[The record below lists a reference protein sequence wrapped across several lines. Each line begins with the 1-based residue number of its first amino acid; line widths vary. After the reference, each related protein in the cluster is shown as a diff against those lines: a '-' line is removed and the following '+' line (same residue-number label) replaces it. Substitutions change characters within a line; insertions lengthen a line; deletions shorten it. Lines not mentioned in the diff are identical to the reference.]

1 MIIVIKLINIL
12 LRQNYVQVIPHTH
25 THTYQKKPSSP
36 QGGCEKREA
45 LKAEVR
51 GIKRDLTVAKVE
63 S

>member
-1 MIIVIKLINIL
+1 MDKHFTPPKVSASDS
-12 LRQNYVQVIPHTH
+12 TH
-25 THTYQKKPSSP
+25 TYIYQKKPSSL
-36 QGGCEKREA
+36 QGGWEKREA